1 MFFVSPDIQ
10 PRSWLG
16 ELISTTEVPP
26 LVLFG
31 SVPQRCCANIWGKLR
46 GFWVYLR
53 SAGHEQ
59 PKVSANVNVCLRRK
73 KQIRWIPLSL
83 FPSRLGKKNPGFSWS
98 MDSTVTS
105 KVFHPPVNAIGELP
119 HTWDVTY
126 RSSSL
131 RPILPAQQKSAVFLL
146 RPWFSRNDHCC
157 ISPSRSGVQFRGEP
171 TFYYPGKFSGLEP
184 WKWGGEAQVSTK
196 LGSAAAKTHD
206 SGRPW
211 FLVFGGWI
219 RFLNGNKGSH
229 NFWVSGNCSEMR
241 NAKMFFFLFSR
252 YLSTKNMWSLWF
264 WIMSPNMKP
273 YETFEKLRNKLL
285 FGWSWH
291 LKFSKQ
297 WTSLECPMPFCIRVH
312 HVCFGSTRVSQDQ
325 SKETTISG
333 IFDLKIKTFGV
344 FVSFSW

>member
-1 MFFVSPDIQ
+1 MPI
-10 PRSWLG
+10 P
-16 ELISTTEVPP
+16 
-26 LVLFG
+26 
-31 SVPQRCCANIWGKLR
+31 
-46 GFWVYLR
+46 FW
-53 SAGHEQ
+53 E
-59 PKVSANVNVCLRRK
+59 
-73 KQIRWIPLSL
+73 
-83 FPSRLGKKNPGFSWS
+83 KNPGFSWS

-157 ISPSRSGVQFRGEP
+157 ISPSRSGVQFEP

-206 SGRPW
+206 SRRPW

-219 RFLNGNKGSH
+219 RFLNGNRGSH
-229 NFWVSGNCSEMR
+229 HFWVSGNCCSEMR
-241 NAKMFFFLFSR
+241 NARCFFSFFEVPFNKKHVKSLILDNESKHETLWNFRKITKQTPFWMIMTPEVFKAMNFIRMSDAFLHTGASC
-252 YLSTKNMWSLWF
+252 LF
-264 WIMSPNMKP
+264 W
-273 YETFEKLRNKLL
+273 
-285 FGWSWH
+285 
-291 LKFSKQ
+291 LK
-297 WTSLECPMPFCIRVH
+297 
-312 HVCFGSTRVSQDQ
+312 DQ
-325 SKETTISG
+325 SKENTISG
-333 IFDLKIKTFGV
+333 IFDLKINTFGV